1 MIYEGFEWVPL
12 KLNIFNMKQ
21 FNYKKHAAWE
31 KKLNEIKN
39 SGDVLKLNQAL
50 TTFKKIYLSC

>member
-1 MIYEGFEWVPL
+1 MEY
-12 KLNIFNMKQ
+12 

-31 KKLNEIKN
+31 KKLKQIKD

-50 TTFKKIYLSC
+50 STFGKIYLGL

>member
-1 MIYEGFEWVPL
+1 
-12 KLNIFNMKQ
+12 MKK

-39 SGDVLKLNQAL
+39 SGDVLKLNKAL
-50 TTFKKIYLSC
+50 STFCKIYFDL